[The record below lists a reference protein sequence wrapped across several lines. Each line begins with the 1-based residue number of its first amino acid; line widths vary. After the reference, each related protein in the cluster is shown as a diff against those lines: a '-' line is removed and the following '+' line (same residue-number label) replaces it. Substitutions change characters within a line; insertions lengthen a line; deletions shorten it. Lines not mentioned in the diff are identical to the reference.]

1 MRPWWWLTLALS
13 SVTAGGVALPI
24 SAQPS
29 AADRFGGA
37 QALFDAKNYAE
48 ALPLFQALVTETGS
62 PNARLYVARCLRELG
77 RVPEAYDEMRE
88 TVRDATAKAQTE
100 SKYNGTRD
108 AAAAELA
115 LLDSKVAHVVLAL
128 TESSGAP
135 GITLNGVTV
144 PESKQG
150 APITVLPGRQLIE
163 IARPDRPIEKRE
175 VEIPAGQTKTVAIG
189 AVAVTDPVKPPPST
203 SPSPSPTEGGELRWI
218 GIGVAV
224 LGVGAFGAFAG
235 TSVAANAK
243 FDDVSAACGGVR
255 CSDPAFA
262 DEIDQGKA
270 LDAAS
275 TAMVVIG
282 SVLVAGSIPMI
293 ILGGPHVVEPK
304 PAGPPTVQALSVEL
318 GPGLGKL
325 GITGSF

>member
-1 MRPWWWLTLALS
+1 MRPWWWLTTLALV
-13 SVTAGGVALPI
+13 SVAAGGVALPI
-24 SAQPS
+24 AAQPT

-48 ALPLFQALVTETGS
+48 ALPLFQSLVTETGS

-77 RVPEAYDEMRE
+77 RTPEAYDEMRE

-100 SKYNGTRD
+100 PKYNGTRD

-115 LLDSKVAHVVLAL
+115 LLDPKVAHVVLAL

-144 PESKQG
+144 PEAKHGS
-150 APITVLPGRQLIE
+150 PITVMPGRQRIE
-163 IARPDRPIEKRE
+163 IARPDRPVETRE
-175 VEIPAGQTKTVAIG
+175 VEIAAGQTKTVAIG
-189 AVAVTDPVKPPPST
+189 AVAVADPVKPPPPPAS
-203 SPSPSPTEGGELRWI
+203 EGGELRWI

-235 TSVAANAK
+235 TTVAANAK
-243 FDDVSAACGGVR
+243 FDEVSAACGGVR
-255 CSDPAFA
+255 CTDPAFA

-293 ILGGPHVVEPK
+293 ILGGPHEAEPK
-304 PAGPPTVQALSVEL
+304 PGAAPAVQALTVDF
-318 GPGLGKL
+318 GPGFGRLGV
-325 GITGSF
+325 TGSF